1 MGVHHTLI
9 DYGVSQSDELFYLF
23 DPFTLYPGNVNQRL
37 SAVDEAVSDTMIK
50 TWVSFATTGY
60 SIYSL
65 YISLSSG
72 SSLT

>member
-1 MGVHHTLI
+1 VHHTLF

-60 SIYSL
+60 SILVYSL
-65 YISLSSG
+65 CISLSSA